1 MARKFS
7 DLFGNAAMS
16 GKKKSPAGK
25 PVGWG
30 VLKPGYT
37 PPRKKSPSIKVGE
50 AFDKNYFRPQ
60 TSIVVGPK
68 GGRNVR
74 SLQPSGGGDTGG
86 GGGGAGGGGGD
97 GGYGAA
103 RAAARSASKKQNDNT
118 SALVDQQKSLIDSFG
133 KQRDIKLR
141 NISGAFDTSDDL
153 LLKNYGLAL
162 GGLEG
167 TRLQNEMAEGDQSF
181 SNIANAVRERQNI
194 ADQAAS
200 QGAGE
205 TDLLRS
211 QLAAF
216 RNYAANQGEVNRSFN
231 DTLQSINNSIT
242 SLNSDTSTSRTNLF
256 NQSEADREQAW
267 ANYANQTSDAWTQI
281 ANIENANTNVDSDTS
296 IGYNKKFTDAGAKA
310 AAAVENS
317 YSRKAVPKGWTEW
330 SGKKTGEKRALTSS
344 NRAAAVNLGGPVK
357 RAEGATLR
365 KWDQ

>member
-16 GKKKSPAGK
+16 GKKKKSRAEK

-74 SLQPSGGGDTGG
+74 SLSPSGGGDTGG

-103 RAAARSASKKQNDNT
+103 RAAARSASQKQNDNT
-118 SALVDQQKSLIDSFG
+118 SALVDQQRKLIDAFVT
-133 KQRDIKLR
+133 QRDSKLR

-216 RNYAANQGEVNRSFN
+216 RN
-231 DTLQSINNSIT
+231 
-242 SLNSDTSTSRTNLF
+242 
-256 NQSEADREQAW
+256 
-267 ANYANQTSDAWTQI
+267 
-281 ANIENANTNVDSDTS
+281 
-296 IGYNKKFTDAGAKA
+296 
-310 AAAVENS
+310 
-317 YSRKAVPKGWTEW
+317 
-330 SGKKTGEKRALTSS
+330 
-344 NRAAAVNLGGPVK
+344 
-357 RAEGATLR
+357 
-365 KWDQ
+365 